1 MERSQL
7 KIAFNS
13 DCVFPQYWLH
23 TCGHLPLSLKM
34 LPQVICGPP
43 ASCIVLHIHTA
54 HTHAYAGR
62 SVCVWLS
69 VCGFCQGKCYTVIP
83 FYMWQIA
90 SRAAVESA
98 LP

>member
-1 MERSQL
+1 MEKSQL

-13 DCVFPQYWLH
+13 DCVFPQYWLQ
-23 TCGHLPLSLKM
+23 TCEHLPLSLKM
-34 LPQVICGPP
+34 LPQVICGPQHH
-43 ASCIVLHIHTA
+43 ALCYTFIQ
-54 HTHAYAGR
+54 HTHMHLQVE
-62 SVCVWLS
+62 VCVFGFLFVDS
-69 VCGFCQGKCYTVIP
+69 VRVNAIQSYL